1 MQFQEIVDVMKNR
14 RKELGG
20 REISDL
26 RIEIISSIRVLL
38 SQTEATLSEFVP
50 DDWAIPTK
58 GNCTRAWWLS
68 EALRFCTTQY
78 WSCERCEK
86 SLDLPKEISY
96 RIFEKA
102 GVDLRDVLKL
112 RGSARQIQV
121 HELLKRGEIIAAL
134 KYQ

>member
-112 RGSARQIQV
+112 R
-121 HELLKRGEIIAAL
+121 
-134 KYQ
+134 